1 MSLFFALFLAKRTKD
16 FINLD
21 FARCCISQKEIER
34 RNGPETSDL
43 SHRTCFL
50 AKEFHIFFSINMWH
64 VFDLLCHRYNHFLRE
79 TPLATHP
86 LSYIIIQSQQN
97 ILIHAVRN
105 QVNFF
110 KRSFNWLQALRKRY
124 IKIFGKGGNRFLG
137 KNFIIIIF
145 ESKIKVAD
153 LQWMQRSDLS
163 VVCL

>member
-1 MSLFFALFLAKRTKD
+1 MRFRCCLMSLFFALFLAKRTKD

-50 AKEFHIFFSINMWH
+50 AKEFHIFFSIHMWH

-86 LSYIIIQSQQN
+86 LSYIIIQLQQN

-110 KRSFNWLQALRKRY
+110 KRSFDYRLHGNDILR
-124 IKIFGKGGNRFLG
+124 FA
-137 KNFIIIIF
+137 
-145 ESKIKVAD
+145 EKVVIDSSA
-153 LQWMQRSDLS
+153 RIS
-163 VVCL
+163 